1 MIECPEF
8 RSLLL
13 YLREDLTD
21 DDICGRDK
29 LRSSIMEAWYN
40 YYLVLKDELE
50 VLAFSFSII
59 NFANNVT
66 GGLGENLFYGRRLE
80 LC

>member
-29 LRSSIMEAWYN
+29 LRRSIMEAWYN
-40 YYLVLKDELE
+40 YYLVLKDDLE
-50 VLAFSFSII
+50 VFAFSFSIF

-66 GGLGENLFYGRRLE
+66 GRLRENLFYCRCLE

>member
-21 DDICGRDK
+21 DDICGCDK
-29 LRSSIMEAWYN
+29 LRRSIMEAWYN
-40 YYLVLKDELE
+40 YYLVLNDGLE
-50 VLAFSFSII
+50 VFAFSFSII
-59 NFANNVT
+59 NVANNVT
-66 GGLGENLFYGRRLE
+66 GGLGENLFYCRRLE